1 MPESKATA
9 SSSAAGAFLSPVL
22 CLPCVFE
29 CLFLTK
35 LLFDVISA
43 PSTGKVLIQ
52 TSPPSIPVS
61 KLFPSGKYPIGVE
74 SEYTHK
80 DSLFR
85 ITSEEKRALQRLQEP
100 EYNDIRKAAEV
111 HRQVR
116 KYVRDHVKP
125 GMKMIDIVQ
134 MIESQVSTL
143 VEADGL
149 KAGWGFPTGVSLNHC
164 AAHYTPNP
172 GDTTVL
178 QAADV
183 MKVDFGVHVNGR
195 IIDSAFTMSFDPK
208 YDKLIEAV
216 REATNTGIREA
227 GIDACLGDI
236 GAAIQEVMESYQ
248 VELNGTTYDVKS
260 IQNLNGHSIL
270 PYVIHGGKSV
280 PIVKGRE
287 MTRMEEGEYYAIET
301 FGSTGKGYVNEDG
314 DCSHYMKRADAGHVP
329 LRTAAAKSLLNHINR
344 TFNTLPFCRRWLDAQ
359 GQTKHLLALKQLV
372 EAGVV
377 SAHPPLVDIKGCYTA
392 QFEHTLVLK
401 PACKEVLSRG
411 DDY

>member
-1 MPESKATA
+1 MGE
-9 SSSAAGAFLSPVL
+9 L
-22 CLPCVFE
+22 
-29 CLFLTK
+29 
-35 LLFDVISA
+35 
-43 PSTGKVLIQ
+43 
-52 TSPPSIPVS
+52 
-61 KLFPSGKYPIGVE
+61 

-85 ITSEEKRALQRLQEP
+85 ITSEEKRTLERMQEGD
-100 EYNDIRKAAEV
+100 YNDARRAAEV

-116 KYVRDHVKP
+116 QYAQKTIKP
-125 GMKMIDIVQ
+125 GMTMIQIVD
-134 MIESQVSTL
+134 MIESQVTKL

-172 GDTTVL
+172 GDTTIL
-178 QAADV
+178 REGDV

-208 YDKLIEAV
+208 YDKLLEAV
-216 REATNTGIREA
+216 REATNTGVKMA
-227 GIDACLGDI
+227 GIDVCLGDI

-248 VELNGTTYDVKS
+248 VELDQKVFDVKC

-301 FGSTGKGYVNEDG
+301 FGSTGKGWVNEDG
-314 DCSHYMKRADAGHVP
+314 DCSHFMKRADAGHVP
-329 LRTAAAKSLLNHINR
+329 LRTAAAKSLLSHINR
-344 TFNTLPFCRRWLDAQ
+344 TFNTLPFCRRWLDAA
-359 GQTKHLLALKQLV
+359 GQTKHLMALRQLV
-372 EAGVV
+372 DAGII
-377 SAHPPLVDIKGCYTA
+377 SDHPPLVDIKGCYTA
-392 QFEHTLVLK
+392 QFEHTFVLK
-401 PACKEVLSRG
+401 PTCKEVLSRG

>member
-1 MPESKATA
+1 M
-9 SSSAAGAFLSPVL
+9 
-22 CLPCVFE
+22 
-29 CLFLTK
+29 
-35 LLFDVISA
+35 
-43 PSTGKVLIQ
+43 LIQ

-61 KLFPSGKYPIGVE
+61 KLFPGGKYPVGEE

-100 EYNDIRKAAEV
+100 EYNDVRRAAEV

-116 KYVRDHVKP
+116 KYARDHIKP

-149 KAGWGFPTGVSLNHC
+149 KSGWGFPTGVSLNHC

-172 GDTTVL
+172 GDTSVL
-178 QAADV
+178 QESDV

-195 IIDSAFTMSFDPK
+195 IIDSAFTMTFDSK
-208 YDKLIEAV
+208 YDKLVEAV
-216 REATNTGIREA
+216 REATNTGVREA

-248 VELNGTTYDVKS
+248 VELNGKVFDVKS
-260 IQNLNGHSIL
+260 IQNLNGHSIM

-287 MTRMEEGEYYAIET
+287 MTRMEEGEYFAIET

-359 GQTKHLLALKQLV
+359 GQTKHLMALKQLV

-377 SAHPPLVDIKGCYTA
+377 SAHPPLVDIKGCFTA

-401 PACKEVLSRG
+401 PTCKEVLSRG

>member
-1 MPESKATA
+1 M
-9 SSSAAGAFLSPVL
+9 
-22 CLPCVFE
+22 
-29 CLFLTK
+29 
-35 LLFDVISA
+35 
-43 PSTGKVLIQ
+43 
-52 TSPPSIPVS
+52 
-61 KLFPSGKYPIGVE
+61 
-74 SEYTHK
+74 EYTHK

-85 ITSEEKRALQRLQEP
+85 ITSEEKRALERMQEDD
-100 EYNDIRKAAEV
+100 YNDARKAAEV

-116 KYVRDHVKP
+116 RYAREHIKP
-125 GMKMIDIVQ
+125 GMSMIDIVN
-134 MIESQVSTL
+134 MIESSVLKLS
-143 VEADGL
+143 EAEGL

-172 GDTTVL
+172 GDKTVL
-178 QAADV
+178 QATDV

-195 IIDSAFTMSFDPK
+195 IIDSAFTMTFDDR
-208 YDKLIEAV
+208 YDKLVEAV
-216 REATNTGIREA
+216 REATNTGVKEA
-227 GIDACLGDI
+227 GIDVCLGDI

-248 VELNGTTYDVKS
+248 VELNGHTYDVKA

-287 MTRMEEGEYYAIET
+287 MTRMEEGEFFAIET

-314 DCSHYMKRADAGHVP
+314 DCSHYMKRADAPHVP
-329 LRTAAAKSLLNHINR
+329 LRAASTKALLNHITR

-359 GQTKHLLALKQLV
+359 GQTKHALSLKQLV
-372 EAGVV
+372 EAGIV

-401 PACKEVLSRG
+401 PTCKEVLSRG